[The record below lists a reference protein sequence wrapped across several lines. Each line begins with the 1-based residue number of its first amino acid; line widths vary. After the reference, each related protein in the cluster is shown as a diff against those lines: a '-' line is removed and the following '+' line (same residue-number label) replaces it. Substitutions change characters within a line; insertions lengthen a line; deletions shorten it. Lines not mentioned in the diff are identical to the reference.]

1 MAGGMGRPGASIG
14 SGVGAGLPQ
23 FGGSPIQAQSNA
35 QQSNFKTPN
44 TSPTD
49 MQSSA
54 NEYQRIVSL
63 GRIETPQDQAY
74 ISQMQKNAMGQTIA
88 DPNADV
94 SQYKSYL
101 SNQMPLQNQQ
111 NAPMPIFNQPSM
123 SPMQQYM
130 QRMMPQQPMI
140 NRAQYDAGRY
150 INDGSRGYA
159 AWRAPQTFKPQ
170 LTPQQTAAS
179 AAAAKPQQSEL
190 DKLRAELEEMRS
202 RQAGSNTNDGGGY
215 R

>member
-1 MAGGMGRPGASIG
+1 MGGASGGIRPTGPQAGASAGPIDTSGNAMLGKMVGMGTGTPAGDTG
-14 SGVGAGLPQ
+14 GAGMVGRMFGMGTNNSTYTPVTSWNTPQ
-23 FGGSPIQAQSNA
+23 PQSIDQQLARLTQGMPQAAPQSA
-35 QQSNFKTPN
+35 PQQATMQQS
-44 TSPTD
+44 S
-49 MQSSA
+49 
-54 NEYQRIVSL
+54 
-63 GRIETPQDQAY
+63 
-74 ISQMQKNAMGQTIA
+74 
-88 DPNADV
+88 
-94 SQYKSYL
+94 
-101 SNQMPLQNQQ
+101 
-111 NAPMPIFNQPSM
+111 APMPIFNQPAT

-202 RQAGSNTNDGGGY
+202 RQAGSNTNDGGGS